1 MIIKEAKFIKSSTT
15 LSECPEK
22 KLPEYIFL
30 GRSNVGKSS
39 LINMLVNQ
47 NKLSKISSKLLL
59 TSKSNKLPL
68 VLK

>member
-1 MIIKEAKFIKSSTT
+1 MVKNMIIKEAKFIKSSTT

-47 NKLSKISSKLLL
+47 NKLSKISSKPGKN
-59 TSKSNKLPL
+59 SAYKSF
-68 VLK
+68 